1 MLRYTPQLLL
11 ALMVL
16 LFTLGLSEAA
26 ETLEAHALK
35 AALRSRLGDPL
46 DTAMDNCH
54 PEADLS
60 AAARLHQFYA
70 RRDYDP
76 AWLDAAGLKP
86 AATAFLTAMRNA
98 ETEGLDTADYPLATL
113 EFKLA
118 ELLYQATS
126 PAGISPQLAV
136 DLDIELSLAALA
148 FGRHL
153 ALGRITP
160 ASTGSSWYGP
170 LRSGAWQA
178 RLDRMLTAVTAE
190 RLTAAAAPAQP
201 AYSALRSALERYHQ
215 IAAGGGWSTVPSENT
230 LELGVQSEAV
240 ILLRQRLEK
249 SGDILPEVNRIATNS
264 MTLSR
269 FDTAV
274 ATAVARFQERLGLKI
289 DGKAGKQTLAALNV
303 PVETRIATLRVNM
316 ERRRWVPAELG
327 DRHLRVNIPAFELE
341 AVVGGRVVKTMRVV
355 VGRPKRPTPVL
366 TGQMTYLELNPYW
379 HVPPRIA
386 RKDILPKVQADPDY
400 LLQQGFRVFSD
411 WTAQARELDPRQ
423 IDWTQVSQRKFPYK
437 LRQDP
442 AVSNALGRVKF
453 MFPNKHSIYLHDT
466 PAKGLFKRERR
477 SFSSGCVRVA
487 QPRELAALLLADM
500 PAWKGNR
507 LADAFDAKRPAVVR
521 LKQPMPVHLQYWTA
535 WVDTHGRVQFRA
547 DIYNRD
553 RALLQALKR
562 HNAEHLHLASCPAET
577 GPDSLEA
584 AAIPPLRTSATA
596 LGSS

>member
-16 LFTLGLSEAA
+16 LFTLGLAEAA
-26 ETLEAHALK
+26 GTLEEHALK

-46 DTAMDNCH
+46 NTARDDCR
-54 PEADLS
+54 PVTDLS

-70 RRDYDP
+70 RRDYAP
-76 AWLDAAGLKP
+76 AWLDSAGLKP
-86 AATAFLTAMRNA
+86 AATAFLTALRNA
-98 ETEGLDTADYPLATL
+98 EKEGLDTDDYPLAAL
-113 EFKLA
+113 EYQLA
-118 ELLYQATS
+118 ELLYQGGG
-126 PAGISPQLAV
+126 PAGILPRQAA
-136 DLDIELSLAALA
+136 DLDIDLSLAALA

-160 ASTGSSWYGP
+160 ANTGSSWYGP
-170 LRSGAWQA
+170 TRSGAWQA

-201 AYSALRSALERYHQ
+201 AYTALRAALKRYRQ
-215 IAAGGGWSTVPSENT
+215 IAAGGGWSPVPSENT

-240 ILLRQRLEK
+240 IHLRRRLEK
-249 SGDILPEVNRIATNS
+249 SGDILPEVNRIAANS
-264 MTLSR
+264 MTLYR
-269 FDTAV
+269 FDAAV
-274 ATAVARFQERLGLKI
+274 AAAVARFQERHGLKI
-289 DGKAGKQTLAALNV
+289 DAKAGKQTLAALNI
-303 PVETRIATLRVNM
+303 PVETRVDTLKANM
-316 ERRRWVPAELG
+316 ERQRWVPAELG
-327 DRHLRVNIPAFELE
+327 DRYLRVNIPAFELT
-341 AVVGGRVVKTMRVV
+341 AVEDDRVVKTMRVV

-366 TGQMTYLELNPYW
+366 SGQMTYLELNPFW

-386 RKDILPKVQADPDY
+386 RKDILPKVQANPDY

-411 WTAQARELDPRQ
+411 WTAQARELDPRE
-423 IDWTQVSQRKFPYK
+423 IDWTQVSQRNFPYK

-466 PAKGLFKRERR
+466 PSKGLFKRERR

-500 PAWKGNR
+500 PAWQGGR
-507 LADAFDAKRPAVVR
+507 LADAFEAKRPTVVR
-521 LKQPMPVHLQYWTA
+521 LKHPMPVHLQYWTA

-553 RALLQALKR
+553 RALLQALEH
-562 HNAEHLHLASCPAET
+562 HNEADLHLASCPAVT
-577 GPDSLEA
+577 GPDNLEA
-584 AAIPPLRTSATA
+584 AAAPPLETPATA